1 MNNLS
6 KTFPQTK
13 AFQSWQLVLMAVILL
28 AAAATSG
35 LYITTV
41 QAQSHGAITGLTLS
55 SDTPGALTVS
65 WDPASPT
72 PTDYRVDWAKSNE
85 DYQSWKID
93 DGHVYL
99 EDTATTVT
107 IADLDHDT
115 EYKIRMRARYYR
127 GEHEGKSWGGPWAEA
142 TLQVKGNPQPE
153 QAEEP
158 PEPNQP
164 PPAAKETKDKET
176 SSARQAP
183 LVTWTEIP
191 HTGKEI
197 DGKFYKHIEDT
208 RFLMVWDTDT
218 ETGPRLPAYE
228 VQFAQ
233 CNSTAN
239 AAITYEHTQPV
250 NGSFKIR
257 HRTASTTDP
266 AWERTY
272 PPTDNDRW
280 QIYSGA
286 ECDANPKQIVSAIW
300 NNQNVVYLRHQYSN
314 ILEAHTITDYAQP
327 ATTATNRA
335 PQLDIPLKIDHR
347 HLSSFAQGIG
357 LGPDPAKPNIL
368 YILVGN
374 RGPLQPYDIDTQQP
388 DAVEP
393 TIDPGISSITIL
405 IDFHFVSNQTPAVG
419 YFTHNDQEL
428 HIYKR
433 TFTKTTGSTT
443 YTLGQVETVAVIPP
457 ASIGTTNAAQS
468 LTGFDSIIFAAS
480 HQAANFFTWD
490 ASANDSQLDA
500 AFPRSSI
507 LRLIRNCGN
516 CGIRVSTYD
525 GLVLYATSANGEIL
539 AIVSNSGGINQNA
552 FTLPENAGAGHK
564 LDNFFTV
571 NTTYPPSTS
580 TFTSTDTSTRHHE
593 CFELESQGS
602 TQQVIRIKVAKPKP
616 SHCNFNF
623 ESDPPPPIYG
633 ITARFTWAAPYPV
646 DTKDIP
652 ITITITDV
660 DEPPPAPTDITITPA
675 TTAFRIS
682 WTDVPDTEDRPAV
695 LTYNVG
701 YAKVAD
707 SSTNCSTTPGPWS
720 TYIFPGTF
728 SPGEINQGIG
738 QIDITS
744 AEPDNWYCAR
754 INADNT
760 QGVLG
765 IGLWGYS
772 SPIRTF
778 AEISITEAQDVTS
791 PENATGSVATFTIPH
806 PGQTIDVQLEGGVVA
821 LFRLQPGP
829 GDTYSLV
836 FITPPDYENPAN
848 AALDNI
854 HRVTLRTTT
863 TNAILPAIK
872 DHPIT
877 VTVTNVNE
885 PSTSSPAISGGLRE
899 GDTLTIDETLVTDP
913 DGPNLTAWQYQWRR
927 SQTPN
932 GTYTRIA
939 GENSKTFALTHSNI
953 GKYIKVHLT
962 YSDNNFSPP
971 VPSQQVQSQPRGPV
985 VGNDPPTISFS
996 PTPFPENQDLDPDFS
1011 FSLNDPNPE
1020 DNTGFTA
1027 TLSGPQESQFTITSD
1042 GTNTFKLDFKT
1053 PPDYEQGGPHSG
1065 NKIYNITITATSG
1078 TAPRTRSK
1086 VQDFVIQVS
1095 DVDEPP
1101 LAPTSITFS
1110 DTKQRSINV
1119 AWAAPNN
1126 TGRPPIEKYQLQY
1139 RSHSDD
1145 PWPQVET
1152 ANIIDNITT
1161 TNHTVTPLDRD
1172 TQYDFRVRALND
1184 EGTGPWSEPSPHST
1198 NANQPPQITS
1208 GHTASIAENAPSNQL
1223 VTTVM
1228 TTDPDIADGGTWGFT
1243 TDGAHAAKFHI
1254 TQASSLL
1261 TITVNDN
1268 LDYEQLPLTDK
1279 TLSFTLNVTDN
1290 QGGQDSA
1297 LVTITVTDVDE
1308 PPARPAQPTVTV
1320 PAAPRT
1326 LTITWS
1332 PPTNTGPPITSYT
1345 LQYRKGTSGPFADV
1359 HTGPALSHTHS
1370 GLTANSRYD
1379 YQVLATND
1387 EGSSPYSPVG
1397 HGTTPP
1403 NVSPTF
1409 GAVRSYENDL
1419 QEDIGNTPGSIQTL
1433 KPVNATDPDNGTIT
1447 YTLEGPDRNSF
1458 TIDETTGA
1466 IQTKARVF
1474 DHESKAT
1481 YSFQARA
1488 SDNHRGETPLHD
1500 QVDITVNI
1508 LDLNE
1513 LPLTPTDVVA
1523 EHPTRFQYQ
1532 IRWSPPENTG
1542 RPPIDHYTI
1551 EWTTDR
1557 NSPPTSKETA
1567 TTSSTVA
1574 ALLPDTVYSTRV
1586 TAHNADGDGQPSQ
1599 WQDIRTLPNNP
1610 PVFAATSRTRILDE
1624 NNAPQANVGSP
1635 IPVTDPDS
1643 DTIAYSIDGTNPG
1656 GFTIEPTTGQIKAG
1670 NQIYN
1675 HEQTPSYTITV
1686 TANDQQ
1692 GGSTSQ
1698 NVAITIRDVDE
1709 PPHKVQLPTA
1719 SNQSLT
1725 SITFT
1730 WNEPTNTGPPV
1741 TGYEYQ
1747 YRKGSAG
1754 WRPVQQTTAT
1764 TITLPGLDQDSPY
1777 SFHVSAVN
1785 DEGTGPYSDPAG
1797 SRTNQNSPPAF
1808 PNATTTLTV
1817 KENSTSGT
1825 VGTITAT
1832 DPDGETLTYSV
1843 DGADETDF
1851 NQDFSLNTATATIT
1865 IKPTATIDHETKPS
1879 YSVNITARDPSGGPG
1894 NVALTIVVTNVN
1906 EPGLVTLTPTS
1917 PTAARTLTAALT
1929 DPDQDI
1935 SGVTWTWAWAP
1946 ISAGPFTTISSATNA
1961 AYTPLPADIG
1971 RYLKA
1976 TATYAD
1982 HFGAGQTAEKVS
1994 ENPVRNNPPPVF
2006 PNPAVTFT
2014 VDENSTAGTVGTI
2027 TATDPDGETI
2037 TYSVGGADETDF
2049 NQDFSLNT
2057 STATITIKPTAT
2069 IDHETRPSYTVVV
2082 TATDSANVTT
2092 TVNLT
2097 INVNDL
2103 NEAGAVSLAPTTPTV
2118 AKPLTATV
2126 NDPDGTA
2133 TGATWTWSWNT
2144 TRIGSFTTISG
2155 ASGKTYTPATA
2166 DAGRYLKAS
2175 VSYTDLFGSGQSAEQ
2190 VSDNAV
2196 AANPPPVFANNSVTL
2211 SVNENTTSGTVGTI
2225 TATDP
2230 DGDAITHSV
2239 GGTDETAFKEDFSL
2253 DASNGLITVR
2263 SDATIDHETR
2273 PSYSVTITATD
2284 PYGGTDTVALTIT
2297 VTNVDE
2303 HGTVTLSQPTPVVG
2317 EPLTATLDDLDG
2329 GVTSATWSW
2338 SWSATSTGSYTSISG
2353 ANSPTYTPVQP
2364 DVGRYLKATV
2374 SYTDSLTSGRS
2385 ASQTADNETSNNPPP
2400 EFANNSVTLSVNE
2413 NTTSGTV
2420 GTITATDPDGDAIT
2434 YSVDGTDETAFK
2446 EDFRLNASDGE
2457 ITVKSDATID
2467 HESRPSYSVRITA
2480 TDPYGGTD
2488 QIDVTI
2494 TVTNVDEHG
2503 MVTLSRTTPTVGKP
2517 LTANLTDPDGGI
2529 TGTTWSW
2536 SSSVTSTGSFTTV
2549 SGANN
2554 ATYTPV
2560 QPDVGRYLKLVVTY
2574 TDSSGSGKNAE
2585 TTSTNAV
2592 VANPPPAFPNHSV
2605 TFTVKENSTSGTV
2618 GRVRANDPDNDPI
2631 TYSIVGTEETDFNQ
2645 DFRLNPSTGR
2655 ITVRSDASINQ
2666 DTKLMYSVT
2675 ITATDPYGGTD
2686 TVAVTIY
2693 VTDMPV
2699 NVTPHPPIN
2708 LQASPTDDHVTLTW
2722 QGSIDNFHVS
2732 GYRIQ
2737 RYQGHRSGWQTVT
2750 PFQPAANQFPWDN
2763 PGITETYLDTNILPS
2778 TPYRYRVRSMN
2789 EQGISTHYAGINVET
2804 AVEPPGLRIFA
2815 DHGKVTIGWDTPEDD
2830 TITGYRILR
2839 RIQWENQE
2847 TPVGDTERGD
2857 TGWTDRQVSP
2867 NTAYAYRLQ
2876 ALRDGRPGAR
2886 SRYLFTLTPRIA
2898 TPTVVVSEPEGQDLA
2913 AGTETI
2919 GRIDVGGSVT
2929 GTIDSV
2935 DDRDWFAVEM
2945 EASETYHAR
2954 LSYMTKDGLRSFTNG
2969 RVVLG
2974 CLMGADG
2981 TDSPDI
2987 CLNKGRVNFEVE
2999 QAGTYYIVIQ
3009 PRWYQPHLGHPEM
3022 PTEYELELDHDVD
3035 LPQDSSIAAPYGAL
3049 RTSSE
3054 VEVGTWVSGQLH
3066 NGDLADNHRVQLQQG
3081 NWYRVPVFFNYG
3093 PETDGILAN
3102 AGTVRIGTGQQ
3113 NSRWS
3118 NTSPHLFRASQTG
3131 THYLNVARETD
3142 ISTIYTTQH
3151 TSYYQEATYKFLV
3164 EDLGT
3169 LTVEESTSSN

>member
-1 MNNLS
+1 
-6 KTFPQTK
+6 
-13 AFQSWQLVLMAVILL
+13 
-28 AAAATSG
+28 
-35 LYITTV
+35 
-41 QAQSHGAITGLTLS
+41 
-55 SDTPGALTVS
+55 
-65 WDPASPT
+65 
-72 PTDYRVDWAKSNE
+72 
-85 DYQSWKID
+85 
-93 DGHVYL
+93 
-99 EDTATTVT
+99 
-107 IADLDHDT
+107 
-115 EYKIRMRARYYR
+115 MRARYY
-127 GEHEGKSWGGPWAEA
+127 
-142 TLQVKGNPQPE
+142 TDQL
-153 QAEEP
+153 
-158 PEPNQP
+158 
-164 PPAAKETKDKET
+164 PPAAKATKDKET
-176 SSARQAP
+176 SFARQAP
-183 LVTWTEIP
+183 PVTWIEIP

-197 DGKFYKHIEDT
+197 DGKFYKHIEGT
-208 RFLMVWDTDT
+208 RFLMVWDADT

-228 VQFAQ
+228 AQFAQ

-239 AAITYEHTQPV
+239 AAITYEHTEPAS

-286 ECDANPKQIVSAIW
+286 ECDANPNQIVSAIW

-327 ATTATNRA
+327 ATTETNRA
-335 PQLDIPLKIDHR
+335 PQLDIPLKIGHR

-357 LGPDPAKPNIL
+357 LGPDPTKPNIL

-393 TIDPGISSITIL
+393 PIDPGIGSPIL
-405 IDFHFVSNQTPAVG
+405 VDFHFVSNQAPAVG
-419 YFTHNDQEL
+419 YFTHNIQGQPDL
-428 HIYKR
+428 YKR

-443 YTLGQVETVAVIPP
+443 YTLGQLQTVAVIPSD
-457 ASIGTTNAAQS
+457 SIGATTAAQS

-480 HQAANFFTWD
+480 YQAADIFTWD
-490 ASANDSQLDA
+490 ASADDMKLDA
-500 AFPRSSI
+500 AFPQRSI
-507 LRLIRNCGN
+507 LPLISACGS
-516 CGIRVSTYD
+516 CDIKVSTYD
-525 GLVLYATSANGEIL
+525 GLVLYAGSANGKIL
-539 AIVSNSGGINQNA
+539 AIVSNSGGINQDA
-552 FTLPENAGAGHK
+552 FTLQENAGPGHT

-593 CFELESQGS
+593 CFELEPQGS
-602 TQQVIRIKVAKPKP
+602 TQQVIRIKVANPKP
-616 SHCNFNF
+616 PHCNFNF

-695 LTYNVG
+695 LTYNIHH
-701 YAKVAD
+701 AKGAD

-720 TYIFPGTF
+720 TYIFPGTLN
-728 SPGEINQGIG
+728 PGEINQGIG
-738 QIDITS
+738 QIDITG

-778 AEISITEAQDVTS
+778 AEISITGTQDVTS
-791 PENATGSVATFTIPH
+791 PENAAGSVASYTIPH
-806 PGQTIDVQLEGGVVA
+806 PGQTIDVQLEGDDAA

-899 GDTLTIDETLVTDP
+899 DDTLTIDETLVTDP
-913 DGPNLTAWQYQWRR
+913 DGPNLTAWQYQWHR

-932 GTYTRIA
+932 GTYTLIS
-939 GENSKTFALTHSNI
+939 GQVSKTYTLTSDDA
-953 GKYIKVHLT
+953 GKYVKVHLT
-962 YSDNNFSPP
+962 YSDNNLSPP
-971 VPSQQVQSQPRGPV
+971 APSQQVQSQPHGPV
-985 VGNDPPTISFS
+985 VRNDLPTISFS
-996 PTPFPENQDLDPDFS
+996 PTPFLENQDLDPDFS

-1053 PPDYEQGGPHSG
+1053 PPDYEQGGPHFG

-1078 TAPRTRSK
+1078 TAPRARSR

-1110 DTKQRSINV
+1110 DTKQRSINI

-1126 TGRPPIEKYQLQY
+1126 TGQRPIEKYQLQY

-1145 PWPQVET
+1145 QWPQVET

-1228 TTDPDIADGGTWGFT
+1228 TTDPDIADGGAWGFT

-1254 TQASSLL
+1254 TQTSSIL
-1261 TITVNDN
+1261 TITVKDN

-1279 TLSFTLNVTDN
+1279 TLSFNLNVTDN

-1297 LVTITVTDVDE
+1297 LVTITVTDIDE

-1332 PPTNTGPPITSYT
+1332 PPANTGPPITSYT
-1345 LQYRKGTSGPFADV
+1345 LQYRKGASGPFADV

-1397 HGTTPP
+1397 HGATPP

-1466 IQTKARVF
+1466 IQTKARIF

-1500 QVDITVNI
+1500 QVGITVNI

-1542 RPPIDHYTI
+1542 RPPIDHYTTQ
-1551 EWTTDR
+1551 WTTDR
-1557 NSPPTSKETA
+1557 NSPTTSKETA
-1567 TTSSTVA
+1567 TTSSTVT

-1610 PVFAATSRTRILDE
+1610 PIFAATSRTRILDE

-1635 IPVTDPDS
+1635 IQVTDPDS
-1643 DTIAYSIDGTNPG
+1643 DTITYSIDGTNPG

-1670 NQIYN
+1670 NRIYN

-1698 NVAITIRDVDE
+1698 NIDITIRDVDE

-1747 YRKGSAG
+1747 YRKGSTS
-1754 WRPVQQTTAT
+1754 WRPIQQTTTT
-1764 TITLPGLDQDSPY
+1764 TITLPGLDQDSAY
-1777 SFHVSAVN
+1777 WFHVSAVN
-1785 DEGTGPYSDPAG
+1785 DEGAGPYSDPAG

-1808 PNATTTLTV
+1808 PSATTTLTV

-1825 VGTITAT
+1825 VGATAAT

-1843 DGADETDF
+1843 DGTDETDF

-1865 IKPTATIDHETKPS
+1865 IKPTATIDYETKPS
-1879 YSVNITARDPSGGPG
+1879 YSVNITARDPSGGAG
-1894 NVALTIVVTNVN
+1894 NVALTIDVTNVN

-1935 SGVTWTWAWAP
+1935 SGASWTWAWAP
-1946 ISAGPFTTISSATNA
+1946 ISAGPFIIISSATNTT
-1961 AYTPLPADIG
+1961 YTPLPADIG

-1982 HFGAGQTAEKVS
+1982 HFGAGQSAEKVS
-1994 ENPVRNNPPPVF
+1994 DNAVGNNPPPVF

-2027 TATDPDGETI
+2027 TATDPDGETL
-2037 TYSVGGADETDF
+2037 TYSAGGADEAEFNDDF
-2049 NQDFSLNT
+2049 TLN
-2057 STATITIKPTAT
+2057 ATTGTIKVKSTAT
-2069 IDHETRPSYTVVV
+2069 IDHEARPSYTVVV

-2126 NDPDGTA
+2126 SDPDGTA
-2133 TGATWTWSWNT
+2133 TGATWSWSWNT
-2144 TRIGSFTTISG
+2144 NRTGSFTNISG

-2175 VSYTDLFGSGQSAEQ
+2175 VSYTDPFGSGQSAEQ

-2196 AANPPPVFANNSVTL
+2196 AANPQPEFAENSVTL
-2211 SVNENTTSGTVGTI
+2211 SVNENATSGTVGRVR
-2225 TATDP
+2225 ATDP
-2230 DGDAITHSV
+2230 DNNPITYSL
-2239 GGTDETAFKEDFSL
+2239 GGTDQTDFNEDFSL

-2263 SDATIDHETR
+2263 SDATIDHETT

-2297 VTNVDE
+2297 VTNIDE
-2303 HGTVTLSQPTPVVG
+2303 PGTVTLSQPTPVVG
-2317 EPLTATLDDLDG
+2317 EPLTATLDDPDG

-2338 SWSATSTGSYTSISG
+2338 SWSATSTGSFTTITG

-2364 DVGRYLKATV
+2364 NVGRYLKATV

-2385 ASQTADNETSNNPPP
+2385 ASQTADNATSNNPPP
-2400 EFANNSVTLSVNE
+2400 EFAENSVTLSVNE

-2434 YSVDGTDETAFK
+2434 YSVGGTDQSAFK
-2446 EDFRLNASDGE
+2446 EDFSVDSSNGE
-2457 ITVKSDATID
+2457 ITVKSNATID
-2467 HESRPSYSVRITA
+2467 HETRPSYSVRITA

-2488 QIDVTI
+2488 TVALTVN
-2494 TVTNVDEHG
+2494 VTNIDEAG
-2503 MVTLSRTTPTVGKP
+2503 TVTLSRTTPTVGKP
-2517 LTANLTDPDGGI
+2517 LTATLSDPDGGV

-2536 SSSVTSTGSFTTV
+2536 SSSATSTGNFTTV
-2549 SGANN
+2549 SGANT
-2554 ATYTPV
+2554 ATYTPASG
-2560 QPDVGRYLKLVVTY
+2560 DVGRYLKLAVSY

-2605 TFTVKENSTSGTV
+2605 TFTVNENSTSGTV
-2618 GRVRANDPDNDPI
+2618 GRVRANDPDGDAI
-2631 TYSIVGTEETDFNQ
+2631 TYSVVGTDETDFNQ

-2686 TVAVTIY
+2686 AVAVTIY

-2722 QGSIDNFHVS
+2722 QGNVDNFHVS

-2737 RYQGHRSGWQTVT
+2737 RYQGHRSGWQTAT

-2778 TPYRYRVRSMN
+2778 TPYRYRIRSMN

-2804 AVEPPGLRIFA
+2804 AVEPPELRIFA

-2839 RIQWENQE
+2839 RIQWGNQE
-2847 TPVGDTERGD
+2847 TPVGDTGRGV

-2876 ALRDGRPGAR
+2876 ALRDGQPRAR
-2886 SRYLFTLTPRIA
+2886 SRYLFALTPRIA
-2898 TPTVVVSEPEGQDLA
+2898 TPTAVVSEPDGQDLA

-2945 EASETYHAR
+2945 EAGETYHAR
-2954 LSYMTKDGLRSFTNG
+2954 LSYMTEDGLRSFTNG

-2987 CLNKGRVNFEVE
+2987 CLNKGRVNFEVK

-3009 PRWYQPHLGHPEM
+3009 PRWYQRHLDHPEM

-3081 NWYRVPVFFNYG
+3081 HWYRVPVFFNYG
-3093 PETDGILAN
+3093 PETDGVLAN

-3142 ISTIYTTQH
+3142 ISTIYTTRR

-3169 LTVEESTSSN
+3169 LTAEESTSSN